1 MGMYDEL
8 NKINNSIK
16 NQNDYTR
23 KNAEYKSYLK
33 DLQLQ
38 FKDALHLEL
47 TQALQNN
54 VVIYDLDFKN
64 YIVNQVVEDYK
75 ALKNNDAFLKY
86 ESDIRIYLAQSYYT
100 IANQVR
106 MYQKRQDEVTQT
118 TDDYRRQIA
127 LERWNIQRQREQIK
141 LQKEAE
147 QLRQLQQKQ
156 NINVQ
161 VQPKSNNGLQAF
173 KIIMMVLFAPIAI
186 IGLILWG
193 VLSAAAKSK

>member
-38 FKDALHLEL
+38 FKDTLHFEL

-54 VVIYDLDFKN
+54 VVIYDLDFKK
-64 YIVNQVVEDYK
+64 YIINQVVEDYK

-86 ESDIRIYLAQSYYT
+86 ESDIRIYLAQNYYT

-106 MYQKRQDEVTQT
+106 MYQKRQDEITQN
-118 TDDYRRQIA
+118 TDDYKKQIA
-127 LERWNIQRQREQIK
+127 IERWNIQRQREQIK

-156 NINVQ
+156 NINAQ
-161 VQPKSNNGLQAF
+161 VQPKSNDGLQAA
-173 KIIMMVLFAPIAI
+173 KIILCILFAPITI

>member
-106 MYQKRQDEVTQT
+106 MYQKRQDEVTQN